1 MEIVITVG
9 KNATSVSRDSGT
21 IIVAMYMPTDQL
33 RMRVW
38 KEGNITL

>member
-21 IIVAMYMPTDQL
+21 IDATYMHTNQL
-33 RMRVW
+33 RIRVW
-38 KEGNITL
+38 EEGNITL